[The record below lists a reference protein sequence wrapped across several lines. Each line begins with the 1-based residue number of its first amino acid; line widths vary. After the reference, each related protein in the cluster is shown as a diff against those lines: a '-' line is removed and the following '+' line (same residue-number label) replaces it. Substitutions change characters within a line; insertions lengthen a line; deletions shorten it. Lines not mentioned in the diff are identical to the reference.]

1 MGNIFTKRNICKI
14 SISLLGFSFLLIFSL
29 SYAQTAH
36 AQFDFGNFNIWNLG
50 AKIIISPT
58 PGGGLGYNFIEG
70 IGGDLIGTNAFAGI
84 TTTAGVVNAD
94 IGRVMDDISS
104 DFKSIFG
111 SESSLAIE
119 AVSELYGTDLI
130 PLTFDEILLDPF
142 GSLTS
147 PTVLAVPYEVVE
159 PLFGTDAYFDVGSG
173 IADILT
179 LHGDVEELMTL
190 SAPPEDALQLSW
202 NTDQT
207 IYANALRSE
216 QQPGDFKLKI
226 SNTINQMGASV
237 QLFVDSRNVVVLARD
252 RFNAAVAKLM
262 PEALYAWREKA
273 IASGRA
279 VGDTFSAEAV
289 RMAPAA
295 HFIDGVFDSGSKLT
309 LICACGR
316 ASEFGGGDRINE
328 TGAHEVTHY
337 VIKIMFNSGLGDAT
351 LRRIFDIAKTRFP
364 NPVFISHSSS
374 MGAGEFAA
382 EYSAAF
388 TTNPNFRPP
397 LAPRTISGIELGL
410 TQAPEKLFTMTN
422 IRPGDVVD
430 AIRGWLLVN
439 KIIR

>member
-147 PTVLAVPYEVVE
+147 PTVLAVPNKGSTTSYGTAKKVGDVKE
-159 PLFGTDAYFDVGSG
+159 PNGSKSISSKVSG
-173 IADILT
+173 IRSVPYNSLT
-179 LHGDVEELMTL
+179 ASIANEDSEPKIDLKSEEMSSITRPM
-190 SAPPEDALQLSW
+190 SALTTPA
-202 NTDQT
+202 
-207 IYANALRSE
+207 
-216 QQPGDFKLKI
+216 
-226 SNTINQMGASV
+226 
-237 QLFVDSRNVVVLARD
+237 VVVIP
-252 RFNAAVAKLM
+252 AK
-262 PEALYAWREKA
+262 ALVPIKSPPIPSIKLYPKPPP
-273 IASGRA
+273 G
-279 VGDTFSAEAV
+279 VGE
-289 RMAPAA
+289 
-295 HFIDGVFDSGSKLT
+295 I
-309 LICACGR
+309 
-316 ASEFGGGDRINE
+316 
-328 TGAHEVTHY
+328 
-337 VIKIMFNSGLGDAT
+337 
-351 LRRIFDIAKTRFP
+351 IF
-364 NPVFISHSSS
+364 
-374 MGAGEFAA
+374 
-382 EYSAAF
+382 
-388 TTNPNFRPP
+388 
-397 LAPRTISGIELGL
+397 LAPRFQILKLPKSNCAWAVFAEDRKKISKK
-410 TQAPEKLFTMTN
+410 EK
-422 IRPGDVVD
+422 PSSD
-430 AIRGWLLVN
+430 
-439 KIIR
+439 